1 MARDREETMTWDA
14 KRKHTRRQTTALAAR
29 LFAASIVIGAALVA
43 AIAPTTAQ
51 NYPDKPIRI
60 IVAAAAG
67 GPSDF
72 PARLAAQILSP
83 KLGQPVIVENRAGAG
98 GAIGA
103 REVAKSKPDGY
114 TLLLGNTS
122 TLAVIPAV
130 SVSAGYD
137 PVKDFAPIAK
147 VTEGF
152 QILVVHPSSPWKTT
166 KDFVDYA
173 KANPGKI
180 NYATSGPGGLPH
192 LAGEVFMLRSGSKLT
207 AVSYRSGGESIAA
220 VLSQSVHATFEN
232 IAILGALI
240 RDGKMRALAV
250 QSTHRTPLLPD
261 VPTMAEAG
269 YPDAEAYTFFGLAA
283 PAGTPAPIL
292 ARLNAV
298 LNEGLQ
304 SADIRANLVKAGTE
318 AKPGSPADFAD
329 FIAAQHR
336 RWVEVGKAGGVKID

>member
-1 MARDREETMTWDA
+1 MARDA
-14 KRKHTRRQTTALAAR
+14 TRGNARPDIATLAAR
-29 LFAASIVIGAALVA
+29 LIAVSVICGAALA
-43 AIAPTTAQ
+43 TAIAPAAAQ
-51 NYPDKPIRI
+51 NFPDKPIRI

-83 KLGQPVIVENRAGAG
+83 KLGQPVVVENRAGAG

-147 VTEGF
+147 ITEGF
-152 QILVVHPSSPWKTT
+152 QILVVHPSSPWKTA

-192 LAGEVFMLRSGSKLT
+192 LAGEVFMLRSGTKLT

-220 VLSQSVHATFEN
+220 VLGQSVHATFEN
-232 IAILGALI
+232 IAILSALI
-240 RDGKMRALAV
+240 KDGKLRALGV
-250 QSTHRTPLLPD
+250 QSTERTPLLPD

-269 YPDAEAYTFFGLAA
+269 FPDAEAYTFFGLAA
-283 PAGTPAPIL
+283 PAGTPAPII
-292 ARLNAV
+292 ARLNSL

-304 SADIRANLVKAGTE
+304 DPEIRANLAKAGTE
-318 AKPGSPADFAD
+318 AKAGSPADFTA
-329 FIAAQHR
+329 FITAQHR
-336 RWVEVGKAGGVKID
+336 RWVEVAKAGGIKID

>member
-1 MARDREETMTWDA
+1 MTRDA
-14 KRKHTRRQTTALAAR
+14 KRKHARLQTTALAAR
-29 LFAASIVIGAALVA
+29 LFAASIIIGAALVA

-83 KLGQPVIVENRAGAG
+83 KLGQPVVVENRAGAG

-103 REVAKSKPDGY
+103 REVAKAKPDGY
-114 TLLLGNTS
+114 TLLVGNTS
-122 TLAVIPAV
+122 VMAVIPAV
-130 SVSAGYD
+130 SASAGYD

-147 VTEGF
+147 ITEGF
-152 QILVVHPSSPWKTT
+152 QILVVHPSSPWKTL

-180 NYATSGPGGLPH
+180 NYAHTGGGGLPH
-192 LAGEVFMLRSGSKLT
+192 LAGELFQLRSGTKLT
-207 AVSYRSGGESIAA
+207 GVSYRSGGESSAG
-220 VLSQSVHATFEN
+220 VLSQAVHATFEN

-240 RDGKMRALAV
+240 RDGKLRALAV
-250 QSTHRTPLLPD
+250 QSAHRTPLLPD

-269 YPDAEAYTFFGLAA
+269 YPDGEAYTFFGLVA
-283 PAGTPAPIL
+283 PAGTPAPIITQ
-292 ARLNAV
+292 LNGL
-298 LNEGLQ
+298 LNEGMQ
-304 SADIRANLVKAGTE
+304 AKDIQANLAKAGTE
-318 AKPGSPADFAD
+318 SKPGSPADFAAY
-329 FIAAQHR
+329 IAAQHR
-336 RWVEVGKAGGVKID
+336 KWVEVGKAANVKID